1 MRITKKNIFLRKI
14 QVNKYLHEY
23 LKNSFFPVIEKKR
36 SSKEPI
42 ERPNANPNEI
52 KYILRLGSFM
62 LFSII
67 S

>member
-1 MRITKKNIFLRKI
+1 
-14 QVNKYLHEY
+14 VNKYLHEY